1 MAAAGGSGQ
10 LINMSTAA
18 YVQLQSEQGVNPRQ
32 LLEDCLMPGVQLVS
46 QEVLSP
52 GAVQLLSVAGAYV
65 TMY

>member
-1 MAAAGGSGQ
+1 
-10 LINMSTAA
+10 MSTAT

-46 QEVLSP
+46 QEVLSA